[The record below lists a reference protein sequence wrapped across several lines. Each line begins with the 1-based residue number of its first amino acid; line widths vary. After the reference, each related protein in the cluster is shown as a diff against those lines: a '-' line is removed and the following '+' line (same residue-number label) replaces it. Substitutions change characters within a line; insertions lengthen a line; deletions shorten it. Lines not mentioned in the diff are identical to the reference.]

1 MSGGSL
7 GSVINALEEYN
18 EYLNRLVSKLGNI
31 TDNLSKLDGTE
42 QSSKNIKKAEERLYA
57 IETEFSNLINYF
69 SSFRKTSLQPYSP
82 ALTLRYS
89 NWEDFKTHSNNA
101 KQVSFLIEEK
111 EKVFQVCASKE
122 GGILVYSGELPQHTR
137 LLKAWIS
144 RQLDTPQEKIV
155 EGFLA
160 TEHGRLPSTQ

>member
-1 MSGGSL
+1 MSEGSL
-7 GSVINALEEYN
+7 NSVINALEEYN
-18 EYLNRLVSKLGNI
+18 EYLNRLVSRLGDI
-31 TDNLSKLDGTE
+31 TNNLSKLDGMQ
-42 QSSKNIKKAEERLYA
+42 QSSKSIKKAEERLYA

-69 SSFRKTSLQPYSP
+69 SSFRKTSIYPYSP
-82 ALTLRYS
+82 ALTIRYN
-89 NWEDFKTHSNNA
+89 NWEEFKTHSTNA
-101 KQVSFLIEEK
+101 KQVSFLLEEK

-122 GGILVYSGELPQHTR
+122 GKILVYSGELPQHTR

-160 TEHGRLPSTQ
+160 TEHERLPSTQ